1 MKEPIYQVSEQIL
14 ELVEKN
20 GSITL
25 FELEQALDV
34 SYNLIF
40 LAIDNMVTA
49 NRINMKRCGKDY
61 VLSGIHRG
69 TKVPINDAC
78 VNEYLCQDV

>member
-25 FELEQALDV
+25 FELEQTLDV

-69 TKVPINDAC
+69 NKVPINDAC